1 MVTIAR
7 KISIRKPVALLPFGK
22 KTGRRL
28 FPSVVDSGF
37 DLRLLATQAAKI
49 EQFRSSDF
57 TSADNINCLYV
68 GRMDGPCLLNTDAVG
83 DLPDG
88 ESSPGAAALDLDDST
103 FEDLYSLSGTFLD
116 AVVNANGVACCE
128 LRNLSL
134 QLLFF
139 QLFDDFEIHNDLLS
153 TPDVLACTAPEVR
166 MIPWGPASI
175 IAFLFV
181 KRTQLGE
188 PYLIDRG
195 PS

>member
-1 MVTIAR
+1 M
-7 KISIRKPVALLPFGK
+7 
-22 KTGRRL
+22 
-28 FPSVVDSGF
+28 
-37 DLRLLATQAAKI
+37 
-49 EQFRSSDF
+49 
-57 TSADNINCLYV
+57 
-68 GRMDGPCLLNTDAVG
+68 
-83 DLPDG
+83 
-88 ESSPGAAALDLDDST
+88 
-103 FEDLYSLSGTFLD
+103 
-116 AVVNANGVACCE
+116 NANGVACCE

>member
-37 DLRLLATQAAKI
+37 DLRLLAAQAAKI

-116 AVVNANGVACCE
+116 AVVNSAFSCSFSSSLMISKFIMISFPRRTFLPAP
-128 LRNLSL
+128 LRKS
-134 QLLFF
+134 
-139 QLFDDFEIHNDLLS
+139 
-153 TPDVLACTAPEVR
+153 V
-166 MIPWGPASI
+166 
-175 IAFLFV
+175 
-181 KRTQLGE
+181 
-188 PYLIDRG
+188 
-195 PS
+195 